1 MSMTEKTKIPNY
13 RDLQIW
19 HKAIE
24 LSKAVYMLTR
34 AFPKEEQYGLS
45 AQIRRATVSVP
56 SNIAE
61 GQARYGKK
69 EFAHFLYIARGSLAE
84 IDTQCVIAQQLG
96 YINEHQYQSIFS
108 KVDELQRMI
117 YTLIDKLNGTKIPS
131 T

>member
-1 MSMTEKTKIPNY
+1 MTEKTKIPNY